1 MTNLISVEDRFQ
13 CLLIQLR
20 SWAGGHQKAHPILFF
35 KKKKRK
41 QMIPFYSWF
50 RPESVA
56 ILWGQ
61 PLKIPSNFIFQKK
74 RKKKREKGFLKI
86 IVFRP

>member
-1 MTNLISVEDRFQ
+1 LGRGTSKSSSHFIFQ
-13 CLLIQLR
+13 KR
-20 SWAGGHQKAHPILFF
+20 
-35 KKKKRK
+35 KKKK
-41 QMIPFYSWF
+41 MIPFYSLF

-74 RKKKREKGFLKI
+74 RKKKGKGSLKI